1 MIRLSRILVD
11 LWPQDFF
18 NLVYTLEFVLYYDL
32 SQFVSLP
39 RQSWSL
45 FFWTAM
51 IMRVEFLSNPFL
63 PGIAYKLLIMRIEFL
78 SIPFLPGIVYK
89 LVGPDLSPN
98 SNALYVRM
106 IIDNDDTDTS

>member
-1 MIRLSRILVD
+1 
-11 LWPQDFF
+11 
-18 NLVYTLEFVLYYDL
+18 
-32 SQFVSLP
+32 
-39 RQSWSL
+39 
-45 FFWTAM
+45 
-51 IMRVEFLSNPFL
+51 MRVEFLSNPFL